1 MSRLTL
7 TMEIYA
13 LSLHMHLKQLRQG
26 QTNANCRWIQ
36 ICSHS
41 RWIHWRRIHCS
52 SDWLFLDYE
61 LFEAIT
67 VLALIESINVGSE
80 SLFVDPELLV
90 LYPNLYS
97 LDPNLLSLDQEGGR
111 QTLIQQ

>member
-1 MSRLTL
+1 MQIVVGSRFVLIL
-7 TMEIYA
+7 VGFIGVG
-13 LSLHMHLKQLRQG
+13 SIVVG
-26 QTNANCRWIQ
+26 
-36 ICSHS
+36 
-41 RWIHWRRIHCS
+41 

-97 LDPNLLSLDQEGGR
+97 LDPNLLSLDQESGR
-111 QTLIQQ
+111 QYQTLIQQ